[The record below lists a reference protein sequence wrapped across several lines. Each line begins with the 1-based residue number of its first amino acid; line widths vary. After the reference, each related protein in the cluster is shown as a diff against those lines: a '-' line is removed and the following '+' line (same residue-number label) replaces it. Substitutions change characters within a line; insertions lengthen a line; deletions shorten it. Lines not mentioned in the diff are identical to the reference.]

1 MMGSQGRQQA
11 GCPAFVTISGL
22 QAEGKSFIKARN
34 SSRAFGES
42 GSGCFFG
49 QSKQQ
54 LRSTTQSD
62 AAHWTDAVPL
72 SPHVKR
78 RLGLGLRQSTVP
90 PLMRG
95 GGSRG
100 SPVFEGQKGAA
111 ISSCGEPAQPG
122 IRKGPALASLSTSIA
137 ALRG

>member
-1 MMGSQGRQQA
+1 MKGSQGRRQA
-11 GCPAFVTISGL
+11 GCPAFVTISGM
-22 QAEGKSFIKARN
+22 QAEGKSFINARN
-34 SSRAFGES
+34 RSGIFRES
-42 GSGCFFG
+42 GSGCFIG

-54 LRSTTQSD
+54 LSSTTQSD

-72 SPHVKR
+72 SPYVKQR
-78 RLGLGLRQSTVP
+78 LGLRQSTAP

-100 SPVFEGQKGAA
+100 SPVFEGQKPAA
-111 ISSCGEPAQPG
+111 ISSCGGTAEPV